1 MIVILFRIVQ
11 QSGGS
16 NFLVNVSID
25 SELMESFFD
34 DQLGSF
40 DMDLSD
46 IFRFILLV
54 NQVLRELVLNLRDLN
69 YSDYMEV

>member
-16 NFLVNVSID
+16 KFLVNVSID

-46 IFRFILLV
+46 TFRFILLV